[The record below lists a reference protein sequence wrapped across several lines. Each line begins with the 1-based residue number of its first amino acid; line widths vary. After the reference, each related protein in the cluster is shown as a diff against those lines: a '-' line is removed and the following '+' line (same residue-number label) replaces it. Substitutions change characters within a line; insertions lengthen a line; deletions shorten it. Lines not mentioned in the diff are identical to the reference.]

1 MILSPCSLL
10 TELASQRNKS
20 GDITVLNRNEKSGCG
35 NGSQNDYYFLEVMNV
50 AINDLAQTLMNSVP
64 KSSELP
70 WFLHSELPNQNGI

>member
-1 MILSPCSLL
+1 MILSPCFLL

-20 GDITVLNRNEKSGCG
+20 GDITILNRN
-35 NGSQNDYYFLEVMNV
+35 GSQTDYYFVEVMNV

-70 WFLHSELPNQNGI
+70 W